1 MILTDDARGIVGH
14 RTRCGTEGMGRRVNT
29 EHGER
34 EAAEQLLMLVELVTG
49 LVRNQTVNRGSE
61 PASSRSRRTL
71 GAHRPHLGNQV
82 TRQTASA

>member
-34 EAAEQLLMLVELVTG
+34 EAAEQLLMLVELVT
-49 LVRNQTVNRGSE
+49 VVQ
-61 PASSRSRRTL
+61 SRRVRVQ
-71 GAHRPHLGNQV
+71 GAL
-82 TRQTASA
+82 SAPTDRI